1 MVTIQVDLV
10 TELEE
15 RLPSVRLYFFKRF
28 HVLTKLYSS
37 FSQIIFQRT
46 FDNKVKAVKSSEVTY
61 SNVIE
66 EYQVNK
72 YISIIATSC

>member
-1 MVTIQVDLV
+1 M
-10 TELEE
+10 
-15 RLPSVRLYFFKRF
+15 
-28 HVLTKLYSS
+28 LTKLYGS

-72 YISIIATSC
+72 YVYLYIASY